1 MWDQVQYELATRHG
15 DIKTSKVGLFSTR
28 LKCGECGAWYGR
40 KTWAST
46 TKYKYMVWRCNAK
59 YDHDQPCQTATLRD
73 EQIQDAFLQALNQ
86 LIEQHQ
92 GQSRLPE
99 TITAMFDTAGLEAD
113 SASLDEKIRDLA
125 DEIEELIAEN
135 QRVAQDQDLYHAR
148 YAALDAKYQKTIA
161 RKQSV
166 DAEIAA
172 RQAKLTAI
180 KTAYKQLD
188 DKPVERFQPSQWTAL
203 IDHAVVGESEIRFV
217 FRTGVKTNVSLG
229 DSR

>member
-1 MWDQVQYELATRHG
+1 
-15 DIKTSKVGLFSTR
+15 
-28 LKCGECGAWYGR
+28 
-40 KTWAST
+40 
-46 TKYKYMVWRCNAK
+46 MVWQENVGV
-59 YDHDQPCQTATLRD
+59 DHEIQVHGVAVQRQIRPRPACQTATLRD
-73 EQIQDAFLQALNQ
+73 EQIQDAFLQALDQ
-86 LIEQHQ
+86 LIERYQ

-99 TITAMFDTAGLEAD
+99 TITAMFDTAVLEAD

-217 FRTGVKTNVSLG
+217 FRTGIKTNISLG

>member
-15 DIKTSKVGLFSTR
+15 DIKISKVGLFSTR

-113 SASLDEKIRDLA
+113 SASLDKKIRDLA

-135 QRVAQDQDLYHAR
+135 QRVAQDQDQYLAR
-148 YAALDAKYQKTIA
+148 YTQLEARYQKTLG
-161 RKQSV
+161 RKQAIE
-166 DAEIAA
+166 AEIT
-172 RQAKLTAI
+172 AKSAKALRS
-180 KTAYKQLD
+180 
-188 DKPVERFQPSQWTAL
+188 KPPTPS
-203 IDHAVVGESEIRFV
+203 
-217 FRTGVKTNVSLG
+217 
-229 DSR
+229 